1 MLGLGHGMT
10 WECVCSGDYSSMP
23 IHAIVNHCDLRPGI
37 GWCFFAVVLSF
48 SGGCLDKWRVMI
60 SIEFV
65 ARLIGEALIG
75 SLEYGDLEATFF
87 ALSVLVGGW
96 YGHQYRAH
104 SAGKVVI

>member
-1 MLGLGHGMT
+1 MLGLGHGVT

-23 IHAIVNHCDLRPGI
+23 IHAIVNHCDLRFRI

-60 SIEFV
+60 SIEFI

-75 SLEYGDLEATFF
+75 FDGVRRFGGYIPHITGAGWW
-87 ALSVLVGGW
+87 LVW
-96 YGHQYRAH
+96 APV
-104 SAGKVVI
+104 SCSFSW